1 MDFFYSCWDFLAN
14 FRTYITGWE
23 RDIGP
28 GGLYSILFAII
39 FAETGLVVTPVLP
52 GDSLLFF
59 LGTRTADEASP
70 LKYWPLLLLL
80 MAAAIIG
87 DAVNY
92 WVGKLVGP
100 KVFSSERSWLLNK
113 KHLLKTQ
120 RFYEKYGAKT
130 IILARFVP
138 FARTF
143 APFVAGIG
151 QMNYL
156 RFALYNVVGGVLWV
170 GSLMTLGHLFGK
182 NEFVNKNFEYV
193 ILAIVLISVM
203 PIAIE
208 MFLAWRRRGTE
219 QPPLASNP
227 APTPMVNKAAV
238 KEVA

>member
-1 MDFFYSCWDFLAN
+1 MDFIYSCWDFLAN
-14 FRTYITGWE
+14 FRSYITGWE

-70 LKYWPLLLLL
+70 LKFWPLLVLLTI
-80 MAAAIIG
+80 AAIIG

-92 WVGKLVGP
+92 WVGKLIGP
-100 KVFSSERSWLLNK
+100 KVFSRENSWLLNK

-151 QMNYL
+151 QMNYS
-156 RFALYNVVGGVLWV
+156 RFALYNVVGGILWV
-170 GSLMTLGHLFGK
+170 GSLVTIGNLFGK
-182 NEFVNKNFEYV
+182 NEFVEKNFSLV
-193 ILAIVLISVM
+193 ILAIVFISVL
-203 PIAIE
+203 PIILE
-208 MFLAWRRRGTE
+208 MFLAWRRKGTDN
-219 QPPLASNP
+219 PPSVSNP
-227 APTPMVNKAAV
+227 EPATVVNEAVV